1 MAAIAKFARLPFPE
15 KLLLLQAG
23 LALAAVKAGLMTV
36 GFAAVRRITTAPR
49 KPDRGCLA
57 AATTP
62 GRASRKRGLSAGTIA
77 WAIEAASVRVPGGR
91 NCLVRALA
99 TEYLLH
105 RNGYRCELRIGAK
118 RDEAGEFT
126 AHAWL
131 ESGGRVLIGEFE
143 LQSYT
148 PLTAT
153 NSGRAGSR
161 P

>member
-1 MAAIAKFARLPFPE
+1 M
-15 KLLLLQAG
+15 
-23 LALAAVKAGLMTV
+23 AAVKAGLMTV
-36 GFAAVRRITTAPR
+36 GFAAMRRITSAPA
-49 KPDRGCLA
+49 KPDRWRLA
-57 AATTP
+57 TATTLR
-62 GRASRKRGLSAGTIA
+62 RAPLKHRLSADTIA

-105 RNGYRCELRIGAK
+105 RYGYLCELRIGAK

-143 LQSYT
+143 LQSYV

-153 NSGRAGSR
+153 NSSRAETR

>member
-23 LALAAVKAGLMTV
+23 AALAAVKAGLMTV
-36 GFAAVRRITTAPR
+36 GFPAVRRITSKAA
-49 KPDRGCLA
+49 KPDSECLA

-62 GRASRKRGLSAGTIA
+62 ERASQKHHPAAGTIA
-77 WAIEAASVRVPGGR
+77 WAIETASVRVPGGR

-99 TEYLLH
+99 AEYLLNRH
-105 RNGYRCELRIGAK
+105 GYRCELRIGAK

-131 ESGGRVLIGEFE
+131 ECGGRVLIGEFE
-143 LQSYT
+143 LQSYV
-148 PLTAT
+148 PLAAT
-153 NSGRAGSR
+153 NSSRAGSR
-161 P
+161 S

>member
-36 GFAAVRRITTAPR
+36 GFAAVRRITTAPP
-49 KPDRGCLA
+49 KPNSLA
-57 AATTP
+57 AATP
-62 GRASRKRGLSAGTIA
+62 PERASRKRGRSAGTIA

-105 RNGYRCELRIGAK
+105 RHGYPCELRIGAE

-153 NSGRAGSR
+153 NSSRAGSR